1 MIMQMGFWFIWALQ
15 FPKFRKSIFC
25 PVLCM
30 PHSPIPY
37 SKHYRISPQFML
49 GMCNVIVHM
58 IKYPPLFFFPIRR

>member
-1 MIMQMGFWFIWALQ
+1 MSCQ
-15 FPKFRKSIFC
+15 
-25 PVLCM
+25 CM

-37 SKHYRISPQFML
+37 SKHYRISAQFML